1 MSTEA
6 ATVVSYKEHAAGGY
20 EGAERTS
27 REMANWNPSNVS
39 INQQLAADKDTADAR
54 AVDMVQNDGM
64 AIGAVSIH
72 RDSIVGAR
80 YVLNAKP
87 NYEVIGATPEWAE
100 QFQLVAESRFN
111 LLAESPSNWLDASR
125 MNTLTG
131 MIRLAIGMFML
142 KGEVTA
148 TVEWLPGDPN
158 RPCKTAIQMFDP
170 ARLSNPDGQYD
181 SEKLRKGVRIDT
193 FGAPLGYHIRQA
205 HPGDGVLS
213 VQAYRWKY
221 VPAAKPW
228 GRPMVIHIIEQL
240 LPHQNR
246 GIADMVAALK
256 NMRMTKKFSEI
267 TLQNAVVN
275 ASVAAVLESDLPPEA
290 VYAMMGAG
298 GGGTGVEGVNS
309 GDISGYLNYLASY
322 MGAAKNLH
330 IDGAKIPHVPPGSK
344 LNLKPMGTPGGV
356 GTDFEASLLRHTA
369 ASLGMSYEEFAR
381 DFTKTNY
388 SSARAAM
395 AQTEKYM
402 QSRKKLVADKMATM
416 IYSLWVEEE
425 INNGTLPLP
434 PGMTIADFYKPL
446 MRDAFSECEWIG
458 ASRGQIDEK
467 KETEAAQMRIDSGFS
482 TIEAEAA
489 RLGGDWRQIM
499 RQRAREEKVAKE
511 YGLTFGMRGA
521 NNQGNQ
527 ADQSED
533 KPKGADDA
541 ETN

>member
-1 MSTEA
+1 MENLTIVTPA
-6 ATVVSYKEHAAGGY
+6 KEHAIGGY
-20 EGAERTS
+20 EGADRTS
-27 REMANWNPSNVS
+27 RELASWNPSSAS
-39 INQQLAADKDTADAR
+39 INQQLSADKDTADAR

-87 NYEVIGATPEWAE
+87 NWEVIGATEAWAE
-100 QFQLVAESRFN
+100 EFQRIAENRFN

-148 TVEWLPGDPN
+148 SVEWITGDPN

-170 ARLSNPDGQYD
+170 IRLSNPDAKYD
-181 SEKLRKGVRIDT
+181 DEKLRKGVVIDR
-193 FGAPLGYHIRQA
+193 FGAPQGYWIRQS

-213 VQAYRWKY
+213 IDSYRWKY
-221 VPAAKPW
+221 VPASKPW

-240 LPHQNR
+240 LPHQSR

-290 VYAMMGAG
+290 VYTMMGAG
-298 GGGTGVEGVNS
+298 GGGTGVEGAGS
-309 GDISGYLNYLASY
+309 GNMTGYLEFLSTY
-322 MGAAKNLH
+322 MAAAKNLH
-330 IDGAKIPHVPPGSK
+330 IDGSKLAHLPPGSK

-402 QSRKKLVADKMATM
+402 QSRKKLVADKMATV

-425 INNGTLPLP
+425 INNGNLPLP
-434 PGMTIADFYKPL
+434 EGMTIADFYKPL

-482 TIEAEAA
+482 TIEQETA
-489 RLGGDWRQIM
+489 RLGNDWRKVFV
-499 RQRAREEKVAKE
+499 QRAREQKLAEE
-511 YGLTFGMRGA
+511 LGLTFGMRGA

-527 ADQSED
+527 ADQAEQD
-533 KPKGADDA
+533 NQGADDA
-541 ETN
+541 KTD